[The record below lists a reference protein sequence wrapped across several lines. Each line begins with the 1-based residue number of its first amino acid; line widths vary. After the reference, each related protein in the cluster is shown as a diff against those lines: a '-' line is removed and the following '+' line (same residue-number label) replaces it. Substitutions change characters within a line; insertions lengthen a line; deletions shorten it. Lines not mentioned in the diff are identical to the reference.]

1 MAFNANVK
9 VKINI
14 TLKKK
19 LLRPDNMQHL
29 ETIFQVPNKRGA
41 ATVQMDCANSMY
53 IVHIS
58 ICIDFLQ
65 IKQ

>member
-1 MAFNANVK
+1 
-9 VKINI
+9 
-14 TLKKK
+14 
-19 LLRPDNMQHL
+19 MQHL